1 MAFLGALVAMHW
13 DLGALIGN
21 IGTGPEIMLGSK
33 KPSGFVLDTL
43 YASLFTE
50 QLKFIVRQM
59 GRKQFTSQ

>member
-33 KPSGFVLDTL
+33 TIRFRPGYTL
-43 YASLFTE
+43 C
-50 QLKFIVRQM
+50 FIVYRTAKVHRSAN
-59 GRKQFTSQ
+59 GA